1 MNMNAAKMLILPA
14 ALALTFAA
22 CSRTEEPGNE
32 NPDGHIRIVTDIAG
46 VEKTRSP
53 QLNPDGSGTFADGD
67 TYTLVVSG
75 KDMKA
80 SALDYVVG
88 GTTLLWSD
96 LTTGTGTRHVS
107 FAAYYPKQHGEAG
120 TFAFNA
126 ATADDSDLLVAPAV
140 TVEKNSDSPVH
151 LAFRHA
157 MHKLTVNYTSE
168 DGYLSPEQ
176 LKEVNTVCQ
185 AYTTCKIDPVQ
196 GKTVENSADSSGKYT
211 GQTGQKV
218 SVLIVPQD
226 AENVTL
232 QVSYGLDEPRTIRLN
247 EDCQYTGALESGKEL
262 TVNLDFTAGG
272 IRFTGY
278 EIDGWGQQGTVN
290 GEITETVE

>member
-46 VEKTRSP
+46 MEKTRSP

-75 KDMKA
+75 EDMKA

-96 LTTGTGTRHVS
+96 LTTGAGTRHVS

-168 DGYLSPEQ
+168 DGSLSAGE
-176 LKEVNTVCQ
+176 LKAVGTRCR
-185 AYTTCKIDPVQ
+185 ALTTCEVDPVQ
-196 GKTVENSADSSGKYT
+196 GKVAEGSAAVQGEYVPKT
-211 GQTGQKV
+211 GQQV
-218 SVLIVPQD
+218 SVLIVPQG
-226 AENVTL
+226 AEHVSL
-232 QVSYGLDEPRTIRLN
+232 QISYGNGKTRTISLRQ
-247 EDCQYTGALESGKEL
+247 DCQYNKALESGKEL